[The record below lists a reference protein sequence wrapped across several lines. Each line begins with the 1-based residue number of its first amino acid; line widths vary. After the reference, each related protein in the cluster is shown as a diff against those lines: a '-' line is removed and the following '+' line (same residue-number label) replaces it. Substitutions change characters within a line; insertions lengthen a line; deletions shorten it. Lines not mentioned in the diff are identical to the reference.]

1 MCGSERR
8 RPESS
13 KHVLNVCTT
22 AFSTLEMVL
31 LLYPNFAWE
40 WFGPVFSVLTLYPLI
55 FYVLLYIIIIFVFFQ
70 VLLHITVSRS
80 KICKSIGFFCCFSF
94 ISLDCPLDSVTMPL
108 IYWNILQGLGQS
120 SLLRTQKWRDFYFGR

>member
-13 KHVLNVCTT
+13 KHVVNVCTT

-40 WFGPVFSVLTLYPLI
+40 CYGPVFSVLTLYPLI
-55 FYVLLYIIIIFVFFQ
+55 FYVLLCIIIIFVF
-70 VLLHITVSRS
+70 VCVIDIIAHNSIS
-80 KICKSIGFFCCFSF
+80 K
-94 ISLDCPLDSVTMPL
+94 
-108 IYWNILQGLGQS
+108 
-120 SLLRTQKWRDFYFGR
+120 